1 MTTADDATRD
11 ELIDETER
19 WFQRRGL
26 PGAQTDDVTVFDL
39 VNRIIPVLVVVLL
52 AESIA
57 LALSDRVRGPALVGI
72 FALAA
77 AGMVVLAVLLRRRRP
92 RRRWRLPPLLTAL
105 VAVAFVVGPPAVA
118 ATYDDSTRM
127 VGWLVGIN
135 VIVLAVAVL
144 IEYYNVAPVV
154 RHEFKEIRR
163 GQRKMLA
170 PLRQIL
176 PILVLVVLFLFMTA
190 EVWQVAHDATP
201 MGFVIVVAA
210 LIGFSA
216 AFVAARAE
224 TALDGV
230 ARFTT
235 WEEVHAVSRSTSA
248 PDLPLTGQLPEPP
261 DLSDDTIGRGEVS
274 LLLWVTMTVQ
284 LLVVTVVVS
293 VALTVLGALVVRR
306 QTIVQWTELED
317 VDWDPLVALSLA
329 GNEYPVA
336 AETLLMAILLG
347 VFSALQFAVSIM
359 TDTEMQAAYFT
370 GIR

>member
-1 MTTADDATRD
+1 MTTADKATRD

-26 PGAQTDDVTVFDL
+26 PGAHTDDVTVFDL

-57 LALSDRVRGPALVGI
+57 LALSDRFRGPALVGI

-248 PDLPLTGQLPEPP
+248 PDLITPKH
-261 DLSDDTIGRGEVS
+261 
-274 LLLWVTMTVQ
+274 
-284 LLVVTVVVS
+284 
-293 VALTVLGALVVRR
+293 
-306 QTIVQWTELED
+306 
-317 VDWDPLVALSLA
+317 
-329 GNEYPVA
+329 
-336 AETLLMAILLG
+336 
-347 VFSALQFAVSIM
+347 
-359 TDTEMQAAYFT
+359 
-370 GIR
+370 